1 MKWQYHAVNRYR
13 QSHTDSVTDRQT
25 DRQKCCRLVEL
36 AQTYE
41 LLKEMGNYA
50 ELHNTTAREKV
61 LAIFGVFAQAPGQI
75 IAQVWPNIYSSETTQ
90 WLCVALLVAIHRVST
105 VSLTD
110 TA

>member
-25 DRQKCCRLVEL
+25 DRSVVEL

-61 LAIFGVFAQAPGQI
+61 LAIFAQAPGQI

-90 WLCVALLVAIHRVST
+90 WLYVALLVAIHRVST